1 MPDSPNPGDVFRY
14 QILRGEISMNCR
26 EAIDVIA
33 DFLDEALSRDA
44 LDALESHFSDCPPC
58 RAYLR
63 TYRSTRGLVTEVTK
77 VEMPPEMRE
86 RLRRFLIQQLSS

>member
-1 MPDSPNPGDVFRY
+1 
-14 QILRGEISMNCR
+14 MNCR

-33 DFLDEALSRDA
+33 DFLDQTLSRDD
-44 LDALESHFSDCPPC
+44 LGALESHFSDCPPC

-63 TYRSTRGLVTEVTK
+63 TYRSTRGLVSEVTN